1 MSSVLL
7 LLISSVAL
15 VLTFGA
21 LGVGAVWWALFG
33 DKARTRRC
41 PRCWH
46 DLSGTPGMT
55 CGECGYAAHNES
67 ELHRTRRRWGVAMM
81 ALIGILTVTGWV
93 RLEILN
99 ASWIGFVPNAVLVQL
114 PRLLP
119 GGQLPNWAQNEL
131 DNRIVNGQLDGNQI
145 LALIDVLDPGAEALG
160 NPDDW
165 RTLTLA
171 RATFSL
177 PAELAPI
184 TDEPVA
190 SAEVR
195 REARATFTSARAR
208 RLGLFAPWIDV
219 VVPTEWP
226 TGNPPVAGVRGIVWG
241 ADTEWRVRLHDDQSN
256 WLVGDGMSA
265 LRRQPGFGALQLP
278 IPTTNGHV
286 HATLDYETRRRDD
299 GAAEWNPWMAQ
310 PPIVIDAV
318 VRPFD
323 LAHLQP
329 SDDPEITQTAR
340 EAFDFPV
347 SIWTDDDRPAGIRF
361 NTRAF
366 ASADYADML
375 IGVVLE
381 LRENGIAR
389 RRSHLWWPG
398 SSLARTGW
406 EVDLE
411 DVEALRRLRDVASQ
425 LGALPADPDGGHS
438 VPGWTMTVRGDRLMA
453 LRAMGALSTGS
464 PNETKIRF
472 WSGQFETPLRVSE
485 RPESA
490 PNRAFRRESHPG
502 DVGSAKQK

>member
-1 MSSVLL
+1 VSGVLIL
-7 LLISSVAL
+7 LVSSVAL
-15 VLTFGA
+15 VLLFSA

-33 DKARTRRC
+33 DKARSRRC

-55 CGECGYAAHNES
+55 CGECGHVAHHER
-67 ELHRTRRRWGVAMM
+67 ELLQTRRRWGVAIV
-81 ALIGILTVTGWV
+81 ALVGILVVTGWA

-99 ASWIGFVPNAVLVQL
+99 ASWVGFVPNAVLVQL

-119 GGQLPNWAQNEL
+119 SGQLPTWAQTEL
-131 DNRIVNGQLDGNQI
+131 NNRIVNGQLDGQQI
-145 LALIDVLDPGAEALG
+145 LNLIDVLDPGKDALG

-171 RATFSL
+171 RATFCL
-177 PAELAPI
+177 PAELASVA
-184 TDEPVA
+184 DEPVA

-195 REARATFTSARAR
+195 REARAKFVSARSG
-208 RLGLFAPWIDV
+208 RLTLLTPWIDV

-226 TGNPPVAGVRGIVWG
+226 VGVPPVAGVRGTVWG
-241 ADTEWRVRLHDDQSN
+241 TNTEWRIRLHDDHSN

-278 IPTTNGHV
+278 IPTTDGRV
-286 HATLDYETRRRDD
+286 QATLEFETRRRDD
-299 GAAEWNPWMAQ
+299 GAAQWNPWIAQ
-310 PPIVIDAV
+310 PLIVIDAV
-318 VRPFD
+318 VRPLD
-323 LAHLQP
+323 LSHIQP
-329 SDDPEITQTAR
+329 SDDAEITQTAR

-366 ASADYADML
+366 ASTDHADML

-411 DVEALRRLRDVASQ
+411 DVQALRRLRDLASQ
-425 LGALPADPDGGHS
+425 LGALPSDPEGGHS
-438 VPGWTMTVRGDRLMA
+438 VPGWTMSVRGDRLMA
-453 LRAMGALSTGS
+453 LRAMGATGTGS
-464 PNETKIRF
+464 VPTGNVRF
-472 WSGQFETPLRVSE
+472 WSGQFETPLRVSAP
-485 RPESA
+485 PESA
-490 PNRAFRRESHPG
+490 PNRAFRRESHQAAPERLE
-502 DVGSAKQK
+502 QK

>member
-1 MSSVLL
+1 
-7 LLISSVAL
+7 
-15 VLTFGA
+15 
-21 LGVGAVWWALFG
+21 
-33 DKARTRRC
+33 
-41 PRCWH
+41 
-46 DLSGTPGMT
+46 MT
-55 CGECGYAAHNES
+55 CGECGHVAHHER
-67 ELHRTRRRWGVAMM
+67 ELLQTRRRWGVAIT
-81 ALIGILTVTGWV
+81 ALVGILVVTGWA

-99 ASWIGFVPNAVLVQL
+99 ASWVGFVPNAVLVQL

-119 GGQLPNWAQNEL
+119 SGQLPTWAQTEL
-131 DNRIVNGQLDGNQI
+131 NNRIVNGQLDGQQI
-145 LALIDVLDPGAEALG
+145 LNLIDVLDPGEDALG

-171 RATFSL
+171 RATFCL
-177 PAELAPI
+177 PAELASVA
-184 TDEPVA
+184 DEPVA

-195 REARATFTSARAR
+195 SEARAKFVSARSG
-208 RLGLFAPWIDV
+208 RLTLLTPWIDV

-226 TGNPPVAGVRGIVWG
+226 VGVPPVAGVRGTVWG
-241 ADTEWRVRLHDDQSN
+241 TNTEWRVRLHDDHSN

-278 IPTTNGHV
+278 IPTTAGRV
-286 HATLDYETRRRDD
+286 QATLEYETRRRDD
-299 GAAEWNPWMAQ
+299 GAAEWNPWIAQ

-318 VRPFD
+318 VRPLD
-323 LAHLQP
+323 LAHIQP
-329 SDDPEITQTAR
+329 SDDAEITQTAR

-347 SIWTDDDRPAGIRF
+347 SIWTDDNRPAGIRF

-366 ASADYADML
+366 AGADYADML

-381 LRENGIAR
+381 LRENGIVR

-411 DVEALRRLRDVASQ
+411 DVQALRRLRDLASQ
-425 LGALPADPDGGHS
+425 LGALPADPEGGHS

-453 LRAMGALSTGS
+453 LRAMGAMSSGS
-464 PNETKIRF
+464 HAEAKIRF

-490 PNRAFRRESHPG
+490 PNRAFRQESRQAAPG
-502 DVGSAKQK
+502 LLEQK

>member
-1 MSSVLL
+1 MSGVVLL
-7 LLISSVAL
+7 LVSSVAL
-15 VLTFGA
+15 VLLFSA

-55 CGECGYAAHNES
+55 CGECGHVAHHER
-67 ELHRTRRRWGVAMM
+67 ELLQTRRRWGVAIT
-81 ALIGILTVTGWV
+81 ALAGILVVTGWA

-99 ASWIGFVPNAVLVQL
+99 ASWVGFVPNGVLVQL

-119 GGQLPNWAQNEL
+119 SGQLPTWAQTEL
-131 DNRIVNGQLDGNQI
+131 NNRIVNGQLDGQHI
-145 LALIDVLDPGAEALG
+145 LDLIDVLDPGEEALG

-165 RTLTLA
+165 RTPTLA
-171 RATFSL
+171 RATFCL
-177 PAELAPI
+177 PAELASVA
-184 TDEPVA
+184 DEPVA
-190 SAEVR
+190 AAEVR
-195 REARATFTSARAR
+195 REARAKFVSTRAN
-208 RLGLFAPWIDV
+208 RLALFAPWIGV
-219 VVPTEWP
+219 VVPTDWP
-226 TGNPPVAGVRGIVWG
+226 VGVAPVAGVRGIVWG

-278 IPTTNGHV
+278 IPTTDGRIR
-286 HATLDYETRRRDD
+286 ATLDLETRRRDD
-299 GAAEWNPWMAQ
+299 GATAWNPWVAQ
-310 PPIVIDAV
+310 PPLVIDAV
-318 VRPFD
+318 VRPLD

-366 ASADYADML
+366 AGAEYADML

-398 SSLARTGW
+398 SSLSRTGW

-425 LGALPADPDGGHS
+425 QGSLPADPDGGHS
-438 VPGWTMTVRGDRLMA
+438 VPGWTMSVRGDQLMA

-464 PNETKIRF
+464 PKEAKNRF

-490 PNRAFRRESHPG
+490 PNRAFRRESRQGDPG
-502 DVGSAKQK
+502 TAKQK

>member
-1 MSSVLL
+1 MAHHERELL
-7 LLISSVAL
+7 Q
-15 VLTFGA
+15 
-21 LGVGAVWWALFG
+21 
-33 DKARTRRC
+33 
-41 PRCWH
+41 
-46 DLSGTPGMT
+46 
-55 CGECGYAAHNES
+55 
-67 ELHRTRRRWGVAMM
+67 TRRRWGVAIT
-81 ALIGILTVTGWV
+81 ALVGILVVTGWA

-99 ASWIGFVPNAVLVQL
+99 ASWVGFVPNAVLVQL

-119 GGQLPNWAQNEL
+119 SGQLPTWAQTEL
-131 DNRIVNGQLDGNQI
+131 NNRIVNGQLDGQQI
-145 LALIDVLDPGAEALG
+145 LNLIDVLDPGEDALG

-171 RATFSL
+171 RATFCL
-177 PAELAPI
+177 PAELASVA
-184 TDEPVA
+184 DEPVA

-195 REARATFTSARAR
+195 SEARAKFVSARSG
-208 RLGLFAPWIDV
+208 RLTLLTPWIDV

-226 TGNPPVAGVRGIVWG
+226 VGVPPVAGVRGTVWG
-241 ADTEWRVRLHDDQSN
+241 TNTEWRVRLHDDHSN

-278 IPTTNGHV
+278 IPTTAGRV
-286 HATLDYETRRRDD
+286 QATLEYETRRRDD
-299 GAAEWNPWMAQ
+299 GAAEWNPWIAQ

-318 VRPFD
+318 VRPLD

-329 SDDPEITQTAR
+329 SDDAEITQTAR

-347 SIWTDDDRPAGIRF
+347 SIWTDDNRPAGIRF

-366 ASADYADML
+366 AGADYADML

-381 LRENGIAR
+381 LRENGIVR

-411 DVEALRRLRDVASQ
+411 DVQALRRLRDLASQ
-425 LGALPADPDGGHS
+425 LGALPADPEGGHS

-453 LRAMGALSTGS
+453 LRAMGAMSSGS
-464 PNETKIRF
+464 HAEAKIRF

-490 PNRAFRRESHPG
+490 PNRAFRQESHQAAPG
-502 DVGSAKQK
+502 LLEQK

>member
-1 MSSVLL
+1 MSGVLIL
-7 LLISSVAL
+7 LVSSVAL
-15 VLTFGA
+15 VLLFSA

-33 DKARTRRC
+33 DKARSRRC

-55 CGECGYAAHNES
+55 CGECGHVAHHER
-67 ELHRTRRRWGVAMM
+67 ELLQTRRRWGVAIM
-81 ALIGILTVTGWV
+81 ALVGILVVTGWA

-99 ASWIGFVPNAVLVQL
+99 ASWVGFVPNAVLVQL

-119 GGQLPNWAQNEL
+119 SGQLPTWAQNEL
-131 DNRIVNGQLDGNQI
+131 NNRVVNGQLDSQHI
-145 LALIDVLDPGAEALG
+145 LDLIDVLDPGEEALG

-171 RATFSL
+171 RATFCL
-177 PAELAPI
+177 PAELAAI
-184 TDEPVA
+184 ADELVA

-195 REARATFTSARAR
+195 RQARATFISARAR
-208 RLGLFAPWIDV
+208 RLALFTPWIEV
-219 VVPTEWP
+219 VLPTEWP
-226 TGNPPVAGVRGIVWG
+226 IGTPPVAGVRGIVWG
-241 ADTEWRVRLHDDQSN
+241 ANTEWRVRLHDDHSN

-278 IPTTNGHV
+278 IPTTDGRV
-286 HATLDYETRRRDD
+286 QATLECETRRRDD
-299 GAAEWNPWMAQ
+299 GAAPWSPWIAQ
-310 PPIVIDAV
+310 PPMVIDAV
-318 VRPFD
+318 VRPLD
-323 LAHLQP
+323 LAHMQP
-329 SDDPEITQTAR
+329 SDDAEITQTAR

-366 ASADYADML
+366 ASTDYADML

-381 LRENGIAR
+381 LRENGVAR

-398 SSLARTGW
+398 SSMARTGW

-411 DVEALRRLRDVASQ
+411 DVAALRRLRDLASQ
-425 LGALPADPDGGHS
+425 LGALPADPDGGNS
-438 VPGWTMTVRGDRLMA
+438 IPGWTVSVRGDRLMA
-453 LRAMGALSTGS
+453 LRAMGATRAGSLPTGS
-464 PNETKIRF
+464 IRF

-490 PNRAFRRESHPG
+490 PNRVFRHESR
-502 DVGSAKQK
+502 

>member
-1 MSSVLL
+1 MSGVVLL
-7 LLISSVAL
+7 LVSSVAL
-15 VLTFGA
+15 VLLFSA

-55 CGECGYAAHNES
+55 CGECGHVAHHER
-67 ELHRTRRRWGVAMM
+67 ELFQTRRRWGVAVT
-81 ALIGILTVTGWV
+81 ALVGILVVTGWA

-99 ASWIGFVPNAVLVQL
+99 ASWVGFVPNGVLVQL

-119 GGQLPNWAQNEL
+119 SGQLPTWAQTEL
-131 DNRIVNGQLDGNQI
+131 NNRIVNGQLDGQHI
-145 LALIDVLDPGAEALG
+145 LDLIDVLDPGAEALG
-160 NPDDW
+160 SPDDW
-165 RTLTLA
+165 RTRTLA
-171 RATFSL
+171 RTTFCL
-177 PAELAPI
+177 PTELAPVA
-184 TDEPVA
+184 DEPVA

-195 REARATFTSARAR
+195 REARAKFVAARAS
-208 RLGLFAPWIDV
+208 RLTLFAPWIDV
-219 VVPTEWP
+219 MVPTEWP
-226 TGNPPVAGVRGIVWG
+226 VGVPPVAGVRGIVWG
-241 ADTEWRVRLHDDQSN
+241 ADTEWRVRLHDDPSN

-278 IPTTNGHV
+278 IPTTEGRIQ
-286 HATLDYETRRRDD
+286 ATLDLETRRRDD
-299 GAAEWNPWMAQ
+299 GAAAWNPWMAQ
-310 PPIVIDAV
+310 PPLVIDAV
-318 VRPFD
+318 VRPLD

-366 ASADYADML
+366 ASAEYADML

-425 LGALPADPDGGHS
+425 RAALPADPDGGYS
-438 VPGWTMTVRGDRLMA
+438 VPGWTMAVRGDQLMA
-453 LRAMGALSTGS
+453 LRAMGALSTES
-464 PNETKIRF
+464 PTEAKIRF

-490 PNRAFRRESHPG
+490 PNRAFRRESRQG
-502 DVGSAKQK
+502 DPDTAKQK

>member
-1 MSSVLL
+1 VNTRLL
-7 LLISSVAL
+7 
-15 VLTFGA
+15 
-21 LGVGAVWWALFG
+21 
-33 DKARTRRC
+33 
-41 PRCWH
+41 
-46 DLSGTPGMT
+46 DLS
-55 CGECGYAAHNES
+55 Y
-67 ELHRTRRRWGVAMM
+67 
-81 ALIGILTVTGWV
+81 I
-93 RLEILN
+93 
-99 ASWIGFVPNAVLVQL
+99 Q
-114 PRLLP
+114 
-119 GGQLPNWAQNEL
+119 Q
-131 DNRIVNGQLDGNQI
+131 
-145 LALIDVLDPGAEALG
+145 
-160 NPDDW
+160 
-165 RTLTLA
+165 
-171 RATFSL
+171 
-177 PAELAPI
+177 
-184 TDEPVA
+184 
-190 SAEVR
+190 
-195 REARATFTSARAR
+195 
-208 RLGLFAPWIDV
+208 
-219 VVPTEWP
+219 
-226 TGNPPVAGVRGIVWG
+226 
-241 ADTEWRVRLHDDQSN
+241 
-256 WLVGDGMSA
+256 
-265 LRRQPGFGALQLP
+265 
-278 IPTTNGHV
+278 
-286 HATLDYETRRRDD
+286 
-299 GAAEWNPWMAQ
+299 AQ

-438 VPGWTMTVRGDRLMA
+438 VPGWTMAVRGDRLMA

-464 PNETKIRF
+464 PNETKFRF

-502 DVGSAKQK
+502 NPGTAK

>member
-1 MSSVLL
+1 MSGVLIL
-7 LLISSVAL
+7 LVSSVAL
-15 VLTFGA
+15 VLLFSA

-33 DKARTRRC
+33 DKARSRRC

-55 CGECGYAAHNES
+55 CGECGHVAHHER
-67 ELHRTRRRWGVAMM
+67 ELLQTRRRWGVAIM
-81 ALIGILTVTGWV
+81 ALVGILVVTGWA

-99 ASWIGFVPNAVLVQL
+99 ASWVGFVPNAVLVQL

-119 GGQLPNWAQNEL
+119 SGQLPTWAQSEL
-131 DNRIVNGQLDGNQI
+131 NNRVVNGQLDSQHI
-145 LALIDVLDPGAEALG
+145 LDLIDVLDPGEEALG

-171 RATFSL
+171 RATFCL
-177 PAELAPI
+177 PAELAAI
-184 TDEPVA
+184 ADELVA

-195 REARATFTSARAR
+195 RQARATFISARAR
-208 RLGLFAPWIDV
+208 RLALFTPWIEV
-219 VVPTEWP
+219 VLPTEWP
-226 TGNPPVAGVRGIVWG
+226 IGTPPVAGVRGIVWG
-241 ADTEWRVRLHDDQSN
+241 ANTEWRVRLHDDHSN

-278 IPTTNGHV
+278 IPTTDGRV
-286 HATLDYETRRRDD
+286 QATLECETRRRDD
-299 GAAEWNPWMAQ
+299 GASPWSPWIAQ

-318 VRPFD
+318 VRPLD
-323 LAHLQP
+323 LAHMQP
-329 SDDPEITQTAR
+329 SDDAEITQTAR

-366 ASADYADML
+366 ASTDYADML

-381 LRENGIAR
+381 LRENGVAR

-398 SSLARTGW
+398 SSMARTGW

-411 DVEALRRLRDVASQ
+411 DVAALRRLRDLASQ
-425 LGALPADPDGGHS
+425 LGALPADPDGGNS
-438 VPGWTMTVRGDRLMA
+438 IPGWTVSVRGDRLMA
-453 LRAMGALSTGS
+453 LRAMGTGS
-464 PNETKIRF
+464 PNETNMRF

-502 DVGSAKQK
+502 DAGSAKQK

>member
-1 MSSVLL
+1 MAHHERELL
-7 LLISSVAL
+7 Q
-15 VLTFGA
+15 
-21 LGVGAVWWALFG
+21 
-33 DKARTRRC
+33 
-41 PRCWH
+41 
-46 DLSGTPGMT
+46 
-55 CGECGYAAHNES
+55 
-67 ELHRTRRRWGVAMM
+67 TRRRWGVAIT
-81 ALIGILTVTGWV
+81 ALVGILVVTGWA
-93 RLEILN
+93 RREILN
-99 ASWIGFVPNAVLVQL
+99 ASWVGFVPNAVLVQL

-119 GGQLPNWAQNEL
+119 SGQLPTWAQTEL
-131 DNRIVNGQLDGNQI
+131 NNRIVNGQLDGQHI
-145 LALIDVLDPGAEALG
+145 LDLIDVLDPGEEALG

-171 RATFSL
+171 RTTFCL
-177 PAELAPI
+177 PAELASVA
-184 TDEPVA
+184 DEPVA

-195 REARATFTSARAR
+195 REARAKFVSARAR
-208 RLGLFAPWIDV
+208 RLALFAPWIDV
-219 VVPTEWP
+219 VVPTDWP
-226 TGNPPVAGVRGIVWG
+226 VGVAPVAGVRGIVWG
-241 ADTEWRVRLHDDQSN
+241 ADTEWRVRLHDDPSN

-278 IPTTNGHV
+278 IPTTDGRIQ
-286 HATLDYETRRRDD
+286 ATLDLETRRRDD
-299 GAAEWNPWMAQ
+299 GATTWNPWMAQ
-310 PPIVIDAV
+310 PSIVIDAV
-318 VRPFD
+318 VRPLD

-398 SSLARTGW
+398 SSLSRTGW

-425 LGALPADPDGGHS
+425 LGSLPADPDGGHS
-438 VPGWTMTVRGDRLMA
+438 VPGWTMSVRGDQLMA

-464 PNETKIRF
+464 PKEAKNRF

-490 PNRAFRRESHPG
+490 PNRAFRRESRQGDPG
-502 DVGSAKQK
+502 TAKQK